1 MPTADI
7 HLHGAI
13 PICAITHGKR
23 GCAPLLRMKA
33 ERQETDMA
41 KLANSQSM
49 VRMLAAAA
57 AVASVLAS
65 AGPALAAPLSLDTSR
80 GPAYITGN
88 FGSLQTTT
96 LPGNAGQGLLMNN
109 GNGTSTLVAPGSLPQ
124 VVATPR

>member
-1 MPTADI
+1 MP
-7 HLHGAI
+7 
-13 PICAITHGKR
+13 
-23 GCAPLLRMKA
+23 
-33 ERQETDMA
+33 
-41 KLANSQSM
+41 KLVNSQNT

-57 AVASVLAS
+57 VASLLAFT
-65 AGPALAAPLSLDTSR
+65 GPVLAAPQSFDTAR

-96 LPGNAGQGLLMNN
+96 LPGSGGQGLLMNN